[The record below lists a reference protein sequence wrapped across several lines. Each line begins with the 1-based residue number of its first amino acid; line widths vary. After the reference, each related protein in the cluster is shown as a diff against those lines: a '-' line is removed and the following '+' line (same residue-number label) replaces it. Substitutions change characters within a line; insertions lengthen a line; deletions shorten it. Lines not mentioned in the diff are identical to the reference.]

1 MYLKYLTEQRASQK
15 TKQRFMSSFVQFV
28 NWHNEYYPKNK
39 IDIERIDIKSGVY
52 LPDTIQIDEISKM
65 INLYNHDN
73 FINSRNKTIIDFLYS
88 TACRVSEVCTVK
100 TFDIDLD
107 DDFIVVTGKGSKQR
121 IVPIGSELKSNLLQY
136 MKIREKYLEN
146 RNNNNLFIT
155 KNKNPIDRTAIF
167 RIVKN
172 TAIKAGI
179 KESIHPHTL
188 RHSAATQMLEAGCDL
203 RTLQEFLGH
212 SSVSTTQIYTK
223 LTKEFLSEVFKESHP
238 RA

>member
-1 MYLKYLTEQRASQK
+1 M
-15 TKQRFMSSFVQFV
+15 
-28 NWHNEYYPKNK
+28 
-39 IDIERIDIKSGVY
+39 
-52 LPDTIQIDEISKM
+52 
-65 INLYNHDN
+65 
-73 FINSRNKTIIDFLYS
+73 
-88 TACRVSEVCTVK
+88 
-100 TFDIDLD
+100 
-107 DDFIVVTGKGSKQR
+107 
-121 IVPIGSELKSNLLQY
+121 
-136 MKIREKYLEN
+136 
-146 RNNNNLFIT
+146 FIT